1 MVAPVFHQVLPKIST
16 GVNDWIPDWPNPADF
31 RFDYNQLLSFAKNE
45 STGIGFAPA
54 NDTNVNVAVLGAGA
68 AGMTA
73 ARELFRAGYNVTIY
87 EASDRICGRHWTLP
101 VTNASTGME
110 LGAMRFPFFPEPGAN
125 NSIFEYYLGT
135 EADPIV
141 FPFPNPGTAPD
152 NTGIYMNQGYGPND
166 EFYPTPQMII
176 WANDG
181 AGPNDSY
188 LSVVY
193 ELENQFVTF
202 FQNIVGGYVDNGTV
216 VPGLYSR
223 NDWPQIWEQIAN
235 NYDKMT
241 FSDLVFAPPV
251 NDYNNDGWL
260 GGFGMNDFQSQLFYT
275 IGAGDGSWGA
285 FYPIGAMWFI
295 RCVMF
300 GFNSDLQ
307 TLAGLNDASSLPH
320 YNDSTLKDTLG
331 NPLPPPLYSGIQ
343 SLAEWLLYNP
353 TPSSGSLYDAI
364 QTGQASLYLN
374 DGVTSITNNGDSL
387 TITDQRNQ
395 TKTFDY
401 AVVTPQIW
409 ASQLSVILN
418 DFPPSVLPSATISAR
433 DETHVIASCKV
444 FFPLTTAYWTDPDCP
459 IPQVIVTDTFIQDA
473 YGVQWSDGDPGV
485 LLASYTWEDD
495 ALKLVPYTN
504 AEVAQMV
511 LDELD
516 RITFTTLGQKVSQ
529 YFTNVN
535 DAVVFQWTEQLG
547 YNGCA
552 KLYRQRF
559 WTQNYA
565 LLAYNQ
571 QYSQQSRLYLAG
583 ESYSVEGGW
592 TEPALRAALDAVIR
606 LIQNS
611 GGTFIPQFDVANDYP
626 LFDVNFTPSYT
637 YNR

>member
-1 MVAPVFHQVLPKIST
+1 MVAPVVHQVLAKIST
-16 GVNDWIPDWPNPADF
+16 GQNDWIPDWPNPADF
-31 RFDYNQLLSFAKNE
+31 RFDYNQLLQFARQA
-45 STGIGFAPA
+45 SSPIGFAPS
-54 NDTNVNVAVLGAGA
+54 NDMSVAVIGAGA

-73 ARELFRAGYNVTIY
+73 ARELYRAGYKVTIY

-101 VTNASTGME
+101 AANATTGME

-125 NSIFEYYLGT
+125 NSVFEYYLGT

-141 FPFPNPGTAPD
+141 FPFPNPGSAPD

-166 EFYPTPQMII
+166 EFYPSQEMII

-181 AGPNDSY
+181 TGPNDSY

-193 ELENQFVTF
+193 QLENQFVTF
-202 FQNIVGGYVDNGTV
+202 FQNTVADLYGNDN
-216 VPGLYSR
+216 
-223 NDWPQIWEQIAN
+223 WPDIWQQIAN

-241 FSDLVFAPPV
+241 FSDLVFAPAV
-251 NDYNNDGWL
+251 NDYHNDGWL

-320 YNDSTLKDTLG
+320 YNDAMLRDSLG
-331 NPLPPPLYSGIQ
+331 NPLPPPIYSGIQ
-343 SLAEWLLYNP
+343 SLVEWLLYNP
-353 TPSSGSLYDAI
+353 TPSSKALYDAI
-364 QTGQASLYLN
+364 QSGEAKLN
-374 DGVTSITNNGDSL
+374 LRDGITSITNNGNSL
-387 TITDQRNQ
+387 TIVDQRNDSQ
-395 TKTFDY
+395 TFDY
-401 AVVTPQIW
+401 AVVTPEIW
-409 ASQLSVILN
+409 ASQLSVELN
-418 DFPPSVLPSATISAR
+418 GFSPSVLPSATISAR
-433 DETHVIASCKV
+433 DESHVIASCKV
-444 FFPLTTAYWTDPDCP
+444 FFPLKQAYWTIPGCP

-473 YGVQWSDGDPGV
+473 YGVQWSNDDPGV

-495 ALKLVPYTN
+495 ALKLVPYN
-504 AEVAQMV
+504 EAEVAKMV
-511 LDELD
+511 LDEID
-516 RITFTTLGQKVSQ
+516 RITTTTLGQSVSQ
-529 YFTNVN
+529 YITGLN

-559 WTQNYA
+559 WTQNYS

-571 QYSQQSRLYLAG
+571 QHSAQSRLYLAG

-611 GGTFIPQFDVANDYP
+611 GGTFIKQFDVANDYP

>member
-1 MVAPVFHQVLPKIST
+1 MVARVFHQVLPQVST
-16 GVNDWIPDWPNPADF
+16 GANDWIPDWPNPADF
-31 RFDYNQLLSFAKNE
+31 RFDYYQLLNFAKQGNAPIGTAP
-45 STGIGFAPA
+45 SSGIR
-54 NDTNVNVAVLGAGA
+54 VAVIGAGS

-73 ARELFRAGYNVTIY
+73 ARELYRAGYNVTIY

-101 VTNASTGME
+101 VANAATGME
-110 LGAMRFPFFPEPGAN
+110 LGAMRFPFFPDPGAN
-125 NSIFEYYLGT
+125 NSVFEYYLGT
-135 EADPIV
+135 ESQPIV
-141 FPFPNPGTAPD
+141 FPFPNPGSAPD

-166 EFYPTPQMII
+166 EFYPNTQMII
-176 WANDG
+176 WPNDG
-181 AGPNDSY
+181 MAPNDSY

-193 ELENQFVTF
+193 QLENQFVTF
-202 FQNIVGGYVDNGTV
+202 FQNTV
-216 VPGLYSR
+216 AGMYG
-223 NDWPQIWEQIAN
+223 NDDWPEVWQQIAN

-241 FSDLVFAPPV
+241 FSDLVFAPAITT
-251 NDYNNDGWL
+251 YNNDGWL

-300 GFNSDLQ
+300 GFNSNLQ

-320 YNDSTLKDTLG
+320 YNDTTLRDSLG
-331 NPLPPPLYSGIQ
+331 NPLPPPIYSGIQ
-343 SLAEWLLYNP
+343 SLVEWLLYNP

-364 QTGQASLYLN
+364 QSGAANLYLN
-374 DGVTSITNNGDSL
+374 NAVTSITNNGDSL
-387 TITDQRNQ
+387 TIVDQRNVSQ
-395 TKTFDY
+395 TFDY
-401 AVVTPQIW
+401 AVVTPEIW
-409 ASQLSVILN
+409 ASELGVALN
-418 DFPPSVLPSATISAR
+418 GFSPSVLPSATISAR
-433 DETHVIASCKV
+433 DESHVIASCKV
-444 FFPLTTAYWTDPDCP
+444 FFPLKTAYWTDPGCP
-459 IPQVIVTDTFIQDA
+459 IPQLLVTDTFVQDA
-473 YGVQWSDGDPGV
+473 YGVQWSNDDPGV

-495 ALKLVPYTN
+495 ALKLIPYTD

-516 RITFTTLGQKVSQ
+516 RITTTTLGAGQTVSQ
-529 YFTNVN
+529 YVTSVN
-535 DAVVFQWTEQLG
+535 DAVVFEWTEQLG

-571 QYSQQSRLYLAG
+571 QYSDQSRLYLAG

-626 LFDVNFTPSYT
+626 LFDVDFTPSYT